1 MKKFYKV
8 LSIILIC
15 LAISFGIYTLVSF
28 IVNKDGTMYWI
39 NYFVDLI
46 NKPLP
51 IVGVTTAAILI
62 FIWRLFVST
71 KFGKNAI
78 NEIKSEY
85 QEKYNSLKEKE
96 KELEL
101 RKQELEKDR
110 EENKENIKEM
120 KECIIYLC
128 SLIPNKKV
136 NDLGDKFSKGLEYG
150 NREETIDIETKA
162 D

>member
-15 LAISFGIYTLVSF
+15 LAISLGIYILVSF

-78 NEIKSEY
+78 DEIKREY
-85 QEKYNSLKEKE
+85 QEKYDKLKA
-96 KELEL
+96 
-101 RKQELEKDR
+101 EKDALEQER
-110 EENKENIKEM
+110 RENKEEIKEM

-136 NDLGDKFSKGLEYG
+136 NDLGDKFAKGLEYG
-150 NREETIDIETKA
+150 NTKETINIETKA